1 MSDPQPPTLRRV
13 LTLWPLIFYGLG
25 VIVGAGIYVAVGA
38 VMERAGPAAPFSFI
52 VAGIV
57 AVLTGLCYA
66 ELGSRFPEASGGV
79 SYVRHGFESD
89 RVARV
94 VGGAMTLAVA
104 VAAASIAR
112 GTAQYLGVL
121 VPLPE
126 GVLVALIILVFTG
139 IAAIGVRESVGI
151 AAVMGMVEIV
161 GLLAAIVAG
170 LLVAPDFDLR
180 PLWPASPQAWGGVLS
195 GAFLAFF
202 AFIGFETLA
211 NLAEEVKDPH
221 RTVPRGVMGAV
232 GASVLLYVAVVSAV
246 VLSGRVGEH
255 PLLMLFPGMG
265 APVFAAVGTIAV
277 ANGVLVQIVML
288 ARLFYGMARRG
299 QLPVRLG
306 AGLARVHPRT
316 RTPIRATAL
325 GGGIVLVM
333 ALAVPF
339 DHLLVVANMITLGI
353 FCLVAVALWRVKRR
367 AGSDTGSVFQVP
379 AWVPPLAAILCL
391 GLMAAEVVGFSR

>member
-1 MSDPQPPTLRRV
+1 MTEALPPTLRRV

-25 VIVGAGIYVAVGA
+25 VIVGAGIYVAVG
-38 VMERAGPAAPFSFI
+38 VVIERAGPSAPVSFI

-79 SYVRHGFESD
+79 SYVRHGFGSD
-89 RVARV
+89 RLARI
-94 VGGAMTLAVA
+94 VGAAMTLAVA
-104 VAAASIAR
+104 VAGASIAR
-112 GTAQYLGVL
+112 GTAHYLGVL

-126 GVLVALIILVFTG
+126 GVLIAMIILGFTG

-151 AAVMGMVEIV
+151 AAAMGVIEIV
-161 GLLAAIVAG
+161 GLLAAIAAG
-170 LLVAPDFDLR
+170 LLAAPDFDLR
-180 PLWPASPQAWGGVLS
+180 PLWPASPAAWEGVLS

-232 GASVLLYVAVVSAV
+232 AASVLLYVAVVSAV

-265 APVFAAVGTIAV
+265 AVVFAAVGSIAV

-288 ARLFYGMARRG
+288 ARLFYGMAKRG
-299 QLPVRLG
+299 QLP

-339 DHLLVVANMITLGI
+339 EHLLVVANMITLAI
-353 FCLVAVALWRVKRR
+353 FTLVALALWRVKRR
-367 AGSDTGSVFQVP
+367 PGSELGEAFRIP

-391 GLMAAEVVGFSR
+391 GLIGAELVGFIP

>member
-1 MSDPQPPTLRRV
+1 MTEAPPPTLRRV

-25 VIVGAGIYVAVGA
+25 VIVGAGIYVAVG
-38 VMERAGPAAPFSFI
+38 VVIERAGPSAPVSFI

-79 SYVRHGFESD
+79 SYVRHGFGSD
-89 RVARV
+89 RLARI
-94 VGGAMTLAVA
+94 VGAAMTLAVA
-104 VAAASIAR
+104 VAGASIAR
-112 GTAQYLGVL
+112 GTAHYLGVL

-126 GVLVALIILVFTG
+126 GVLIAMIILGFTG

-151 AAVMGMVEIV
+151 AAAMGVIEIV
-161 GLLAAIVAG
+161 GLLAAIAAG
-170 LLVAPDFDLR
+170 LLAAPDFDLR
-180 PLWPASPQAWGGVLS
+180 PLWPASPAAWEGVLS

-232 GASVLLYVAVVSAV
+232 AASVLLYVAVVSAV

-265 APVFAAVGTIAV
+265 AVVFAAVGSIAV

-288 ARLFYGMARRG
+288 ARLFYGMAKRG
-299 QLPVRLG
+299 QLP

-339 DHLLVVANMITLGI
+339 EHLLVVANMITLAI
-353 FCLVAVALWRVKRR
+353 FTLVALALWRVKRR
-367 AGSDTGSVFQVP
+367 PGSELGEAFRIP

-391 GLMAAEVVGFSR
+391 GLIGAELVGFIP

>member
-1 MSDPQPPTLRRV
+1 
-13 LTLWPLIFYGLG
+13 
-25 VIVGAGIYVAVGA
+25 
-38 VMERAGPAAPFSFI
+38 
-52 VAGIV
+52 
-57 AVLTGLCYA
+57 
-66 ELGSRFPEASGGV
+66 
-79 SYVRHGFESD
+79 
-89 RVARV
+89 
-94 VGGAMTLAVA
+94 MTLAVA
-104 VAAASIAR
+104 VAGASIAR
-112 GTAQYLGVL
+112 GTAHYLGVL

-126 GVLVALIILVFTG
+126 GVLIAMIILGFTG

-151 AAVMGMVEIV
+151 AAAMGVIEIV
-161 GLLAAIVAG
+161 GLLAAIAAG
-170 LLVAPDFDLR
+170 LLAAPDFDLR
-180 PLWPASPQAWGGVLS
+180 PLWPASPAAWEGVLS

-232 GASVLLYVAVVSAV
+232 AASVLLYVAVVSAV

-265 APVFAAVGTIAV
+265 AVVFAAVGSIAV

-288 ARLFYGMARRG
+288 ARLFYGMAKRG
-299 QLPVRLG
+299 QLP

-339 DHLLVVANMITLGI
+339 EHLLVVANMITLAI
-353 FCLVAVALWRVKRR
+353 FTLVALALWRVKRR
-367 AGSDTGSVFQVP
+367 PGSELGEAFRIP

-391 GLMAAEVVGFSR
+391 GLIGAELVGFIP